1 MENNYDETGEII
13 LKSESF
19 HVAEW
24 RSYQNVVNM
33 VSPVQ
38 QFGLASSL
46 LLMVC
51 LFFYSI
57 HLYRKV
63 RWMKSAAKLYPTY
76 RADEVM
82 RSQSGICVN
91 RTSTDFSTFA

>member
-19 HVAEW
+19 HAAEW
-24 RSYQNVVNM
+24 RSYQNVVNT

-38 QFGLASSL
+38 QFGLASSF
-46 LLMVC
+46 LLMLG

-63 RWMKSAAKLYPTY
+63 RWMKTAAKLYPTY
-76 RADEVM
+76 RADDVI

-91 RTSTDFSTFA
+91 RTTTDFSTFA